1 MTIAT
6 FLLLVNT
13 VFSVCG
19 LFVFIK
25 LLRKSK
31 KGYQMK
37 FEQVPELSNEKPM
50 KSEEKAF
57 ASLFTDSEDIPEV
70 VKAEAESLSMD
81 DVMAAMRALGVK

>member
-37 FEQVPELSNEKPM
+37 FEQVPELPTEKPM
-50 KSEEKAF
+50 KSEKIQF
-57 ASLFTDSEDIPEV
+57 PSMSTSSEVPTVDMQKEIEQ
-70 VKAEAESLSMD
+70 LTMD
-81 DVMAAMRALGVK
+81 DVLAAMQALGAK